1 VILAG
6 LLLKTGAYGL
16 LRFVLPLFPGAA
28 TAIAPII
35 MAIAVIGIIYGAI
48 LAFGQI
54 DLKRL
59 VAYTSVSHM
68 GLVLLGIFAGN
79 HTALSGAVVQMLA
92 HGVSTGALFII
103 VGMIQE
109 RIHTREL
116 DRMGGFWT
124 VAPRLSSVGLIYA
137 LASLGLPG
145 FANFVGEFL
154 VLLGSYR
161 VSIVG
166 TVLAATALVLSA
178 LYSLWFVQ
186 RVFHGENQEDLR
198 IPDLSTRETGMMAV
212 LIVVILWIGLHPQ
225 PLLNMSDQ
233 ALNTITHGTSRNQ
246 TTIPGE
252 MR

>member
-1 VILAG
+1 
-6 LLLKTGAYGL
+6 
-16 LRFVLPLFPGAA
+16 
-28 TAIAPII
+28 
-35 MAIAVIGIIYGAI
+35 
-48 LAFGQI
+48 
-54 DLKRL
+54 
-59 VAYTSVSHM
+59 
-68 GLVLLGIFAGN
+68 
-79 HTALSGAVVQMLA
+79 
-92 HGVSTGALFII
+92 
-103 VGMIQE
+103 
-109 RIHTREL
+109 
-116 DRMGGFWT
+116 MGGFWT

-145 FANFVGEFL
+145 FGNFVGEFL

-198 IPDLSTRETGMMAV
+198 IPDLSTRETAMMAV

-233 ALNTITHGTSRNQ
+233 ALNTIAHDTSRNQ
-246 TTIPGE
+246 TAVPGE